1 MNFDGQLPDEEVLV
15 VFRRHPIV
23 MRRGLLAIAIGSV
36 GGAVV
41 GFFMSAQAATVGE
54 LLQQFVLPVVIG
66 AGLGCAP
73 MFYSWI
79 GWYYSVCIVTNQRFV
94 QIQQKGIFR
103 SRSVN
108 DINLRRILSVNY
120 EVRGVVETLL
130 GFGTII
136 IQTLVGDFVIRK
148 VPKPAKT
155 QANIVAAI
163 NESGVDLSEET
174 TEAEIEEDES

>member
-1 MNFDGQLPDEEVLV
+1 MNFDGQLPGEEVLV

-41 GFFMSAQAATVGE
+41 GFFMSSQAATVGD

-66 AGLGCAP
+66 AALGCIP

-79 GWYYSVCIVTNQRFV
+79 GWYYSVCIVTDQRFV
-94 QIQQKGIFR
+94 QIKQKGVFR

-120 EVRGVVETLL
+120 EVRGMVETLL

-148 VPKPAKT
+148 VAKPAKT
-155 QANIVAAI
+155 QAEIVTAI
-163 NESGVDLSEET
+163 NESGVDLSEEAIET
-174 TEAEIEEDES
+174 EEDTE

>member
-23 MRRGLLAIAIGSV
+23 MRKGYIAVMLGLVL
-36 GGAVV
+36 GAVF
-41 GFFMSAQAATVGE
+41 GFFRSEDAVTVGD
-54 LLQQFVLPVVIG
+54 LLSQFILPIIIGGLIGVIP
-66 AGLGCAP
+66 L
-73 MFYSWI
+73 FYSWI

-94 QIQQKGIFR
+94 QIQQKGIFK

-108 DINLRRILSVNY
+108 DINLHRILSVNY
-120 EVRGVVETLL
+120 EIKGMMETLL

-136 IQTLVGDFVIRK
+136 IQTLVGDFVVRK

-155 QANIVAAI
+155 QASIVAAI
-163 NESGVDLSEET
+163 KESGVELDKE
-174 TEAEIEEDES
+174 EIEEDY